1 MDGDADALFE
11 AGQALTP
18 IIERNARS
26 PDVLAE
32 ICADLCGTLLVG
44 QRSKRGR
51 AAAWEILMSLIWD
64 RIRDYEQSQATLH

>member
-1 MDGDADALFE
+1 MDEDADALFE
-11 AGQALTP
+11 ARRALTP
-18 IIERNARS
+18 IIERNSTS

-44 QRSKRGR
+44 QRSKRDR

-64 RIRDYEQSQATLH
+64 RIRDYEQSRAMLH